1 MMASQKGHVE
11 VVDTLLLR
19 GASAD
24 LQAKVTACAPMC
36 NKCVQI
42 NMYRGFYKKY
52 IVNVELLMGEFY
64 TYSEHI
70 KSLSQYFMDSYT
82 GKIFDHHY
90 RSPKTI

>member
-1 MMASQKGHVE
+1 MMASHKGHVE

-42 NMYRGFYKKY
+42 NLYKNYSY
-52 IVNVELLMGEFY
+52 IFN
-64 TYSEHI
+64 
-70 KSLSQYFMDSYT
+70 
-82 GKIFDHHY
+82 
-90 RSPKTI
+90 